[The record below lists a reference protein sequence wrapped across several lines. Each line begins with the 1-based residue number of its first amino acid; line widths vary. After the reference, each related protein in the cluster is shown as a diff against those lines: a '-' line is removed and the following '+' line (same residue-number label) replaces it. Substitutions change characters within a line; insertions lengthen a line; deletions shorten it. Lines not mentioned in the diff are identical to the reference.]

1 MSYDDFF
8 AEALSRLWDERRYRI
23 FAELERIAG
32 RFPYAMWHSPS
43 GPQEVVIWCSNDYLG
58 MGQHPKVIG
67 SMVETATRVG
77 AGAGG
82 TRNIGGTNS
91 PLVELERELADLHGK
106 AAALVFTSGYVSNQT
121 GISTIAKLIPNCLI
135 LSDELNHNSMI
146 EGVRQSGVEKKI
158 WRHNDVVDLERLL
171 AGAPPNRPKL
181 IVFES
186 LYSMDGDFAPIQRI
200 CDLAERYHAMTY
212 CDEVHAVG
220 MYGPRGA
227 GVAARAGAMHR
238 IDVIEGTLAKAFG
251 CLGGYITGT
260 ANLIDAVRSY
270 APGFI
275 FTTALPPP
283 ICAAAT
289 SAIRHLK
296 VSQWEAV
303 NSTFGFGGAID
314 LRVLQPT
321 AGREALETESLQLL
335 QSIVSDIDG
344 FVSLEIAKRPESNMN
359 LNFMNWVVQHGRY
372 ELAQHVRIRLEPG
385 GAELPLQ
392 DIRTHS
398 SQTKWKFYVG
408 SDAAII
414 AAFATEDT
422 KLLVTATANPRRQ
435 CQIEYL
441 RRFTKAEEISD

>member
-1 MSYDDFF
+1 
-8 AEALSRLWDERRYRI
+8 
-23 FAELERIAG
+23 
-32 RFPYAMWHSPS
+32 
-43 GPQEVVIWCSNDYLG
+43 

-135 LSDELNHNSMI
+135 LSDELNNNSMI